1 MESIGEKNVNGPTDP
16 IIPIDF
22 SPSEDK
28 RESLSFRLR
37 WIHLFLALFLTV
49 SGITVWFIL
58 TAKSVFIEIDPIT
71 ANIQIEGG
79 LAIKMGQRYL
89 VREGVY
95 DLTLNNEGYHDLSTS
110 LFVTEQPSQTHP
122 IQLRKLPGL
131 VTIEVLGLE
140 GSRVQIDSVDIGVTP
155 LIEAT
160 IEAGEHQLI
169 VTRDRYLATSEL
181 IVIEGRSIKERFEV
195 ELLPAWATVSL
206 TSEPSGADVLVDG
219 VTVGITPINAE
230 ILQGEKV
237 ITVKLSGHKAW
248 QDKFVIEA
256 GKDLVVPGISLE
268 AADGLVFIRSNPN
281 DAGVTIA
288 GEFRGQTPLEVAL
301 TPGERHEVT
310 LFKAGYAPA
319 SRSIQTAPDEEAELN
334 IDLEPIMA
342 SVKVVATP
350 EDAELYVNNEYRGLA
365 NQTIDLMAVSQLIE
379 IRKEG
384 FVPYTT
390 EFTARPGLDQAIQ
403 VSLKSLEQE
412 RLDQIK
418 PVITTVAGQTLK
430 LFYPGTFTMGASRR
444 EAGRRPNEALR
455 NIDLVKPFYFS
466 VFEVTNGEF
475 KKFNADHSSG
485 TFRSLALGL
494 DSQPVSQVTWQDAAL
509 YSNWLSEQ
517 EGLPLFYQV
526 ANDEVIGF
534 DPESTGYRLPTEAE
548 WAWIART
555 DGSDS
560 VLRFTWGNQ
569 LPPAENTGNFAD
581 ISAQAYLGDI
591 LFNYND
597 GFIGS
602 APVGD
607 FAANYHGVYDI
618 EGNVAEWVH
627 DIYGS
632 VGRLGG
638 ATEIDPLG
646 LESGQ
651 YHTVRGSSWSH
662 GSITELRLSF
672 RDFGDE
678 PRDDLGFRV
687 ARYLGE

>member
-28 RESLSFRLR
+28 RKSLSFRLR

-110 LFVTEQPSQTHP
+110 LFVTEQQSQTHP

-444 EAGRRPNEALR
+444 EAGRRPNEVLR

-485 TFRSLALGL
+485 TFQSLALGL

-560 VLRFTWGNQ
+560 MLRFTWGNQ

-602 APVGD
+602 APVGE